1 VLADLIAWMPCRSSI
16 DRRGPVGRVL
26 RDVRRD
32 VEVAQSPLLAPVIS
46 HAPDFARD
54 IALDPAPDS
63 RAGVF
68 RSRIVPRASVA
79 RRHGAAMTASS
90 SDASR
95 TCVPLAPKPKDL
107 APRRTSSPLC
117 PARESRPVASL
128 RVMFCACAGQRQMAR
143 AALSKLWRRMAGG
156 SLADFATALLA
167 LSERYNP
174 EARAAKPGR

>member
-1 VLADLIAWMPCRSSI
+1 LVVFCAMCGVTLRSRRALSLHPSFPMLLTSREISRSI
-16 DRRGPVGRVL
+16 PHRTPG
-26 RDVRRD
+26 
-32 VEVAQSPLLAPVIS
+32 
-46 HAPDFARD
+46 
-54 IALDPAPDS
+54 
-63 RAGVF
+63 AGVF
-68 RSRIVPRASVA
+68 RSRIVPRAAVA
-79 RRHGAAMTASS
+79 RRHGAEMTASS

-95 TCVPLAPKPKDL
+95 TCVALAPKPKDL

>member
-1 VLADLIAWMPCRSSI
+1 MPCRSSI

-63 RAGVF
+63 RCGSFSFSDCAE
-68 RSRIVPRASVA
+68 
-79 RRHGAAMTASS
+79 SS
-90 SDASR
+90 SCAASWGGNDGFELGR
-95 TCVPLAPKPKDL
+95 IANMCG
-107 APRRTSSPLC
+107 
-117 PARESRPVASL
+117 SRPHAEGPGASAHFESSLPGQGVASL
-128 RVMFCACAGQRQMAR
+128 WIMFCACAGQRQMAR